1 MGLRAVMRRLLLL
14 LRSQVSCCGAA
25 EKAGRREQ
33 IGRAVEAAHGV
44 GAVETLNDGNF
55 VDFRTHSIN
64 QSQRIALVKVC
75 NRCWRESTE
84 SPRGVDASCGG
95 IWSRSPRSCRMAR
108 REHVFFR
115 CQTRMRQSPGDP
127 GVAGRNG
134 SERYVDAHSP
144 SASRRPIIP
153 HVGSHVNFE
162 ISLGRECPGADCAL
176 ERLLSRVCSHMNLH
190 STCRAKVF
198 VAYLTL
204 AIAGCR
210 FISIITVITRI
221 RFVIFRRMPGRRR

>member
-1 MGLRAVMRRLLLL
+1 MEAV
-14 LRSQVSCCGAA
+14 
-25 EKAGRREQ
+25 
-33 IGRAVEAAHGV
+33 HGV

-84 SPRGVDASCGG
+84 SPWRIEASGGG
-95 IWSRSPRSCRMAR
+95 IGSWGAGSRWMAR
-108 REHVFFR
+108 WEHVFFR
-115 CQTRMRQSPGDP
+115 RQTRMRQSPG
-127 GVAGRNG
+127 GGMAGRNG
-134 SERYVDAHSP
+134 SERNVDAHSP
-144 SASRRPIIP
+144 STSRRPIIP
-153 HVGSHVNFE
+153 HVSSHVNFE
-162 ISLGRECPGADCAL
+162 ISLGGKCPGADCAL
-176 ERLLSRVCSHMNLH
+176 ERLLSRMCSHMNLH

-210 FISIITVITRI
+210 FVSIITVITGI
-221 RFVIFRRMPGRRR
+221 